1 MRRTKAEAAET
12 RANIIAAAERLFY
25 DKGIPETSLEDIAR
39 EAGVTRGAIY
49 WHFANKTEVL
59 LVLQDEVPLPQEDMF
74 LKELQSD
81 PPDPLALI
89 QRTSLEWLDLI
100 SRDER
105 RQRIYSILL
114 RCDYSPE
121 MAGVL
126 EREREADAVHCDVLV
141 TAFEQAQANGQLS
154 GRWTAETAARTFMWV
169 LKGLYGDWLRF
180 GMKFDLVTE
189 ARNSL
194 EGLFACFRSDGKKY
208 K

>member
-1 MRRTKAEAAET
+1 
-12 RANIIAAAERLFY
+12 
-25 DKGIPETSLEDIAR
+25 
-39 EAGVTRGAIY
+39 
-49 WHFANKTEVL
+49 
-59 LVLQDEVPLPQEDMF
+59 MF

-121 MAGVL
+121 MAGIL

-141 TAFEQAQANGQLS
+141 TAFERAHANGQLS

-180 GMKFDLVTE
+180 GMKFDLAAE
-189 ARNSL
+189 GRRSI
-194 EGLFACFRSDGKKY
+194 EGLFACFRSDDKKY